1 MFQVLPFARVN
12 QGIAF
17 AKILEML
24 KKMRKVLS
32 KPCTYHFSLQTKTWQ
47 SKLYFSVGAL
57 NPHRSHFKVI
67 SFNFRVTVFL
77 PIALRPLD
85 V

>member
-17 AKILEML
+17 ANILEML

-32 KPCTYHFSLQTKTWQ
+32 NHARTISAFKPKRGNQNFIFQLALSIPTEAILKSFHSTFVLLFSYQ
-47 SKLYFSVGAL
+47 
-57 NPHRSHFKVI
+57 
-67 SFNFRVTVFL
+67 
-77 PIALRPLD
+77 
-85 V
+85 